1 MEVARIVEEAKLFLR
16 EEPGSHFVDCWG
28 MAKPT
33 VFSVGDRVRLSELG
47 RSRSPNM
54 TATGV
59 VVSTSR
65 TGTMYMVLLDG
76 RARPVQLHWTYLD
89 LEIPLDRACPP

>member
-1 MEVARIVEEAKLFLR
+1 MQ
-16 EEPGSHFVDCWG
+16 
-28 MAKPT
+28 
-33 VFSVGDRVRLSELG
+33 LSELG

-54 TATGV
+54 TARGV

-76 RARPVQLHWTYLD
+76 RARPVQLHWTYLE
-89 LEIPLDRACPP
+89 LEIPPTEAAGPGDTGTAN

>member
-1 MEVARIVEEAKLFLR
+1 MT
-16 EEPGSHFVDCWG
+16 
-28 MAKPT
+28 KPT
-33 VFSVGDRVRLSELG
+33 VFMIGDRVRLSELG

-59 VVSTSR
+59 VVGASR

-76 RARPVQLHWTYLD
+76 RARPVQLHWSYLE
-89 LEIPLDRACPP
+89 LEISTTEPS

>member
-1 MEVARIVEEAKLFLR
+1 
-16 EEPGSHFVDCWG
+16 

-33 VFSVGDRVRLSELG
+33 VFNVGDRVQLSELG

-59 VVSTSR
+59 VVSTSK

-76 RARPVQLHWTYLD
+76 RARPVQLHWSYLEP
-89 LEIPLDRACPP
+89 EIRSD

>member
-1 MEVARIVEEAKLFLR
+1 MT
-16 EEPGSHFVDCWG
+16 
-28 MAKPT
+28 KPT
-33 VFSVGDRVRLSELG
+33 VFMIGDRVRLSELG

-59 VVSTSR
+59 VVSASR

-76 RARPVQLHWTYLD
+76 RSRPVQLHWSYLE
-89 LEIPLDRACPP
+89 LEVSTEPS

>member
-1 MEVARIVEEAKLFLR
+1 
-16 EEPGSHFVDCWG
+16 

-59 VVSTSR
+59 VVNTSR

-76 RARPVQLHWTYLD
+76 RARPVQLHWTYLE
-89 LEIPLDRACPP
+89 LEIPPTEPARPGDTGTAN

>member
-1 MEVARIVEEAKLFLR
+1 MT
-16 EEPGSHFVDCWG
+16 
-28 MAKPT
+28 KPT
-33 VFSVGDRVRLSELG
+33 VFSIGDRVQLSELG

-59 VVSTSR
+59 VMSTSR

-76 RARPVQLHWTYLD
+76 RARPVQLHWTYLEP
-89 LEIPLDRACPP
+89 EIRTE

>member
-1 MEVARIVEEAKLFLR
+1 
-16 EEPGSHFVDCWG
+16 

-59 VVSTSR
+59 VVNTSR

-76 RARPVQLHWTYLD
+76 RARPVQLHWSYLE
-89 LEIPLDRACPP
+89 LEIPPTEPARPGDTGTAN